1 VLGRG
6 SRTPLDSAFDDELS
20 ACLDRQARQGRRGMG
35 EANLSSD
42 STPHGGYKP
51 RRLGH
56 QRLIE
61 KSAMKGAMA

>member
-1 VLGRG
+1 VLAHGR
-6 SRTPLDSAFDDELS
+6 RALDSALHEQLS
-20 ACLDRQARQGRRGMG
+20 ARLDQQAEGRRGMG

-42 STPHGGYKP
+42 STPHDACRR

-61 KSAMKGAMA
+61 ESAMKGAMA